1 MDWIKIGSA
10 LFMLA
15 MIIYLFPRAK
25 NAVQN
30 SPKGTAKDWMG
41 YVLPMAAVVLFIIV
55 LISLV

>member
-15 MIIYLFPRAK
+15 MVIYLFPRAK
-25 NAVQN
+25 HAVQN
-30 SPKGTAKDWMG
+30 SPKGTLKDWMG
-41 YVLPMAAVVLFIIV
+41 YILPMAAVVLFIIV